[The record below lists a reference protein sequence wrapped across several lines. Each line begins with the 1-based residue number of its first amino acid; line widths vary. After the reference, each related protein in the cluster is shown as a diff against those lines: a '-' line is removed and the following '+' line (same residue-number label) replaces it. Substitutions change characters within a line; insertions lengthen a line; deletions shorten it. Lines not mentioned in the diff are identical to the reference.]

1 MRNFYRPGRSVAMGT
16 HGAAAT
22 SHQQATLT
30 AAEVLRGGGSAV
42 DAAVAAAALLG
53 VIEPNSTGIGGDSFA
68 LLWQANE
75 GKLYGING
83 SGHAPEG
90 LSTDWLLKQEIDRI
104 DQDSTHSVLVPGA
117 LRCWETLLDRFGR
130 HSLGEMLVPAI
141 TAAREGFPVAERIA
155 HDWELYGYRLNRHQE
170 SREVLLP
177 RGAAPA
183 PGTMLRFPKLA
194 ETLRRVA
201 EGGADAF
208 YTGEIAAAMVQ
219 TLNELGGRHSAEDF
233 SVWRPEFVTPITTRY
248 RDVEVHQTP
257 PNGQGLMVSM
267 MLNVLEGFEHSKL
280 DPMGADQFH
289 LQIEAYRLAVA
300 ARDEFIA
307 DPARADVP
315 IEDLISERYAEAL
328 RSRIDTRRA
337 MSDPVVEPAGPS
349 DTVYLATADSEGN
362 MCSFISS
369 LSAAFGSAILC
380 PRTGVLFQNRGSG
393 FVVQPGHRNTVEP
406 RKRSLHTIIP
416 GFATR
421 GGAPWLSFG
430 VMHGF
435 YQPVGQVQV
444 LQNIV
449 DYGMSV
455 QEAIDA
461 PRGLRDASAF
471 HTEPGVPEATLLEL
485 MRRGHPVAL
494 AREPW
499 GGAQAILRDGCVLHA
514 GSDPRKDGVALAW

>member
-1 MRNFYRPGRSVAMGT
+1 
-16 HGAAAT
+16 
-22 SHQQATLT
+22 
-30 AAEVLRGGGSAV
+30 
-42 DAAVAAAALLG
+42 
-53 VIEPNSTGIGGDSFA
+53 
-68 LLWQANE
+68 
-75 GKLYGING
+75 
-83 SGHAPEG
+83 
-90 LSTDWLLKQEIDRI
+90 
-104 DQDSTHSVLVPGA
+104 
-117 LRCWETLLDRFGR
+117 
-130 HSLGEMLVPAI
+130 
-141 TAAREGFPVAERIA
+141 
-155 HDWELYGYRLNRHQE
+155 
-170 SREVLLP
+170 
-177 RGAAPA
+177 
-183 PGTMLRFPKLA
+183 
-194 ETLRRVA
+194 
-201 EGGADAF
+201 
-208 YTGEIAAAMVQ
+208 MVR
-219 TLNELGGRHSAEDF
+219 TLNELGGRHTAEDF
-233 SVWRPEFVTPITTRY
+233 FVWRPEFVTPITTRY
-248 RDVEVHQTP
+248 RDVDVHQIP

-267 MLNVLEGFEHSKL
+267 MLNVLEGFEHSAL
-280 DPMGADQFH
+280 DPMGANRFH

-307 DPARADVP
+307 DPAQADVP
-315 IEDLISERYAEAL
+315 VEDLISERYADAL
-328 RSRIDTRRA
+328 RARIDIRHA

-349 DTVYLATADSEGN
+349 DTVYLTTADADGN

-369 LSAAFGSAILC
+369 LSAAFGSGILC

-449 DYGMSV
+449 DYGMTV

-461 PRGLRDASAF
+461 PRGLRDTDAF
-471 HTEPGVPEATLLEL
+471 HSEPGVPESTLLEL

-499 GGAQAILRDGCVLHA
+499 GGAQAILRDNDVFHA